1 MITSKRFSSNRLVST
16 VTIFSQ
22 PALSFKICIL
32 GIIMRHENSQQCNNP
47 RGQLIAC
54 VLLVSSILHPEETSG
69 ARNQIINS
77 RPDARHIVAC
87 EYEV

>member
-1 MITSKRFSSNRLVST
+1 MITSKTFSSNCLVSA

-32 GIIMRHENSQQCNNP
+32 GIIMRHENSQQYNNP

-54 VLLVSSILHPEETSG
+54 VLLVTSILHPEETSG
-69 ARNQIINS
+69 ARNQIIHP
-77 RPDARHIVAC
+77 RPDERHIVAC
-87 EYEV
+87 QYEV